1 MRARLLV
8 SMFLG
13 GESLIVRE
21 VADDRAALHLS
32 MESAGITGT
41 EGHALQS
48 PRSRLDELRARG
60 ISRRLSSSDESEC
73 AEACD

>member
-8 SMFLG
+8 SVFLG

-21 VADDRAALHLS
+21 VADDGAALHIS
-32 MESAGITGT
+32 MESAGIAGP

-48 PRSRLDELRARG
+48 PRSRLDELRARR
-60 ISRRLSSSDESEC
+60 ISRRLSSCDESER
-73 AEACD
+73 AEARD